1 MNRHIINH
9 AYNTGELEHCG
20 TSMVSDHFYSAD
32 GMDWK
37 MISPN
42 VEPYAHTIRYD
53 DGTSHTYTTLERPN
67 IHFDATGQMTHL
79 NLAAD
84 LITGDEGCKDRKDHN
99 RGGGCCCTNCKWTD
113 HAGTII
119 VALDV

>member
-1 MNRHIINH
+1 
-9 AYNTGELEHCG
+9 
-20 TSMVSDHFYSAD
+20 MVSDHFYSAD

-113 HAGTII
+113 HEGTII
-119 VALDV
+119 VALEV